1 MIIINWKR
9 VFTSMY
15 YFLKLIFIGKK
26 YDVVFVSSTAFNRG
40 ENGENI
46 LFKPMVDYCKKNGL
60 KYAVFEETYF
70 KSYIDYGVNKKSIPL
85 DFISIIRILLN
96 KIYNL
101 IHKKPTTAD
110 QIYFQDLKI
119 SKILKNLFF
128 RKFNSKVYITL
139 IWNNVTLWRC
149 VNPSAC
155 VVDYQHAYIYDGEE
169 GGHMLNGSPPR
180 VKVDNDVAALVHGE
194 RYKRI
199 LIDYDKSGFYSEEN
213 VITVGMNKI
222 LRTHKQIPVNNK
234 KILFT
239 LQLTPDFPEK
249 EVNDFY
255 VEIVEKLIGANANF
269 LIENNYE
276 IIFKHHPRYST
287 YYCPDIN
294 LQHDFISFDNKTPLS
309 DLLNTASLHMTFHS
323 TSAFDAAIIGIPT
336 IFIDMHEPFSPNEM
350 FLKQYEYPC
359 KDLVIKNYKDLKSIL
374 ITIDNKEIFN
384 SYCDNVYQWSKEFY
398 HDFDELVFGDFISSK
413 IIESKDI
420 QQKLIEKRKVN
431 LQ

>member
-1 MIIINWKR
+1 M
-9 VFTSMY
+9 
-15 YFLKLIFIGKK
+15 
-26 YDVVFVSSTAFNRG
+26 
-40 ENGENI
+40 
-46 LFKPMVDYCKKNGL
+46 
-60 KYAVFEETYF
+60 
-70 KSYIDYGVNKKSIPL
+70 
-85 DFISIIRILLN
+85 
-96 KIYNL
+96 
-101 IHKKPTTAD
+101 
-110 QIYFQDLKI
+110 
-119 SKILKNLFF
+119 
-128 RKFNSKVYITL
+128 
-139 IWNNVTLWRC
+139 
-149 VNPSAC
+149 
-155 VVDYQHAYIYDGEE
+155 
-169 GGHMLNGSPPR
+169 
-180 VKVDNDVAALVHGE
+180 
-194 RYKRI
+194 
-199 LIDYDKSGFYSEEN
+199 
-213 VITVGMNKI
+213 
-222 LRTHKQIPVNNK
+222 
-234 KILFT
+234 
-239 LQLTPDFPEK
+239 
-249 EVNDFY
+249 
-255 VEIVEKLIGANANF
+255 
-269 LIENNYE
+269 IENNYE